1 MENVTN
7 WEQTFEKF
15 PLWLKTLLNFIAW
28 LIKIPNFVWNI
39 PGLSK
44 LKGIR
49 LLVLSALGFI
59 YTFLQSIDIDL
70 MSEAICG
77 AAQMMKVVCE
87 PKLIIGILKAIMAW
101 LALGLAIED
110 KTNKK

>member
-28 LIKIPNFVWNI
+28 IIKIPNFVWNI

-49 LLVLSALGFI
+49 LLVLAALGFL
-59 YTFLQSIDIDL
+59 YTFLQSMDIDL
-70 MSEAICG
+70 LSQAICG

-87 PKLIIGILKAIMAW
+87 AETIVGFLKGLMAW

-110 KTNKK
+110 KTKK